1 MILYSRTLNHRFP
14 IKTKAMKKISYVLI
28 AALAVAACQKSDVTD
43 NEVFVSIPVKV
54 ESPASPTKAS
64 IVIDGNKFT
73 PSLTDKDVFALIP
86 NNSETKTYQF
96 TYSKTDNAISGSYP
110 AASSSSDNVRYIV
123 VSKGSGYAG
132 SAAKFARFEIE
143 ANQTN
148 KGGEFGKNLMLVGVT
163 DECALGDAPSLIEF
177 KTMCSLL
184 EFDVTNGLS
193 EKAYL
198 EGIKVEAVGGEQIAG
213 RFAISKTYSADWMN
227 SYSEDSGIKAENKSS
242 SVTVDCG
249 KAEITSTSAPFYAAC
264 AFGKLSQGLKVTF
277 TLSFEDGSK
286 SQMVKTY
293 GESGL
298 TLARNTLYQTPIA
311 VSSKGTI
318 VSFESVNVSDV
329 SNKGDVITLKYT
341 VTNPVDGETISA
353 ASDASWVNTFDY
365 STAGELSFVV
375 DANEGIARTADITVS
390 YKNAV
395 PVTITVSQLKADAAK
410 VQYTVTYTV
419 SSTSAVTTS
428 GTAPTGSSATFKNTY
443 TTANQMTKGK
453 SQTYTLSG
461 YNGKTIKKVVLSM
474 KSNASKGAGTFSL
487 KAGETSLAEIK
498 DATTFNNWFDN
509 TAYSASFKDVT
520 VTLTNDKYEI
530 QSGENVVLV
539 IAATVNSLYCQSV
552 TITYE

>member
-1 MILYSRTLNHRFP
+1 
-14 IKTKAMKKISYVLI
+14 MKKISYVLI

-318 VSFESVNVSDV
+318 VSFESVNVSDI
-329 SNKGDVITLKYT
+329 SNKGDVVTLKYT

-443 TTANQMTKGK
+443 TTANQMITGK

-509 TAYSASFKDVT
+509 TAYSTSFKDVT

>member
-1 MILYSRTLNHRFP
+1 
-14 IKTKAMKKISYVLI
+14 MKKISYVLI

-73 PSLTDKDVFALIP
+73 PSLTDKDMFALMP
-86 NNSETKTYQF
+86 NTSASQTYKF

-110 AASSSSDNVRYIV
+110 AASSTTGNVRYIV
-123 VSKGSGYAG
+123 VNCGSGYAG

-184 EFDVTNGLS
+184 EFDVTNS
-193 EKAYL
+193 MSDKAYL
-198 EGIKVEAVGGEQIAG
+198 ESIKLEAVGGEQIAG

-227 SYSEDSGIKAENKSS
+227 SYSEDSGIKAENKSA

-249 KAEITSTSAPFYAAC
+249 KAEITSTSTPFYAAC

-277 TLSFEDGSK
+277 TLSFDDGSK

-353 ASDASWVNTFDY
+353 TSDASWVNTFDY

-375 DANEGIARTADITVS
+375 DANEGIARTANITVS

-410 VQYTVTYTV
+410 VQYSVTYTV

-443 TTANQMTKGK
+443 TTANQMISGK

-474 KSNASKGAGTFSL
+474 KSNKKAGAGTFSL

-509 TAYSASFKDVT
+509 TAYSTDFKDVT
-520 VTLTNDKYEI
+520 VTLTNDKYVI
-530 QSGENVVLV
+530 QTGENVVLV